1 MFRTYK
7 RNNQIAFKA
16 ESEFNLLNVNST
28 GQVSLDIGIIIEL
41 TPRIYELVDIA
52 EILKEEIEGIF
63 YINYLIQL
71 I

>member
-1 MFRTYK
+1 M
-7 RNNQIAFKA
+7 
-16 ESEFNLLNVNST
+16 NST
-28 GQVSLDIGIIIEL
+28 GEVSLDIGIIIEL
-41 TPRIYELVDIA
+41 TPQKYELVDIA